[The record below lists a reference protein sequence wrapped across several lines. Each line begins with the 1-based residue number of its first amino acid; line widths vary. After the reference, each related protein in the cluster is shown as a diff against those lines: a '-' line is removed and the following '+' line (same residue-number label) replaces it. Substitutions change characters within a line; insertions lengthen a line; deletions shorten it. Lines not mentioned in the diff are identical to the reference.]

1 MNRKSGNRRHENS
14 IKEKEDNRERGIR
27 RENNEKEIRNTYS
40 KHESSTTWKEDNK
53 ETKEVENETKQ

>member
-27 RENNEKEIRNTYS
+27 RENNEKEIRNIV
-40 KHESSTTWKEDNK
+40 N
-53 ETKEVENETKQ
+53 TKAVQHGKRIIKKQRK